1 MFFRSVISSVL
12 VLASLQFFG
21 EEYIIGKAHIEPGI
35 DVVFEAAPK
44 DTIYPIG
51 KFLEEDKTSIHIE
64 ALINWSD
71 NAPAGSPIGGFIPY
85 LEVMATI
92 ISDSDEVTKTM
103 LVPHINNSDNLHY
116 AQNVILPGNISKP
129 YKIIFEILP
138 PQEGQIGIH
147 YDWNKSIGDYA
158 TATKFVYE
166 NLNLE
171 KIVSLKRR

>member
-1 MFFRSVISSVL
+1 MFLRSVISSIVF
-12 VLASLQFFG
+12 LASLQVFS

-35 DVVFEAAPK
+35 NVVFEAAPK
-44 DTIYPIG
+44 DTIYPKG
-51 KFLEEDKTSIHIE
+51 MFLEEDKTSIHIE
-64 ALINWSD
+64 ALINWSN
-71 NAPAGSPIGGFIPY
+71 NAPAGSPIGGFVPY

-116 AQNVILPGNISKP
+116 AQNIVLPGNISKP

-138 PQEGQIGIH
+138 PKEGQIGIH
-147 YDWNKSIGDYA
+147 YDWNKSIGKYA
-158 TATKFVYE
+158 TQTKFVYE

-171 KIVSLKRR
+171 RIVSLKRR